1 MITRTFVPDKSLP
14 AKLREY
20 LLDGYAVKADG
31 GATNLMC
38 IIPRDQLKHPE
49 ATNKQM
55 SNLAGK
61 TEIPGA
67 VMLPRA
73 DIASVLD
80 RLRQE
85 GYTLLREACSSGG
98 CQYHT
103 TIKYIAGEMV
113 DIHDKQSARKKIID
127 GLTKKYRDSD
137 VCAAEF
143 LAGET
148 VPLGMTYEE
157 SFEIYVAMMKKIE
170 WDEFYVIKEGQTIQ
184 L

>member
-1 MITRTFVPDKSLP
+1 MIIRTFVPDMSLP

-20 LLDGYAVKADG
+20 LLDGYAVKTDG

-38 IIPRDQLKHPE
+38 IIPRDQLRHPE

-80 RLRQE
+80 RLKQE
-85 GYTLLREACSSGG
+85 GYTLLHEACSSGG
-98 CQYHT
+98 CQYRT
-103 TIKYIAGEMV
+103 TITYIAGEMV
-113 DIHDKQSARKKIID
+113 DIHDKQGARKKIID
-127 GLTKKYRDSD
+127 NLTKKYRDSD

-170 WDEFYVIKEGQTIQ
+170 WDKFYVIKEGQTIQ